1 MNNLPI
7 LNCDFLKR
15 AEACFDPANVMGEDW
30 NGTALDILDHP
41 QIPSKDKIW
50 AVCAKGA
57 LPESVQRLMAVAFVR
72 ETPLHDGRN
81 VIDLST
87 DERSLKAL
95 EVAELHALGKAT
107 DGELAAAWNAAR
119 AAARDAA
126 WAAALDAAGSAAW
139 AAARA
144 AARAAAAAW
153 AAAWAAALDAAGS
166 AAWNAAR
173 DATWAATL
181 DAAWDESS
189 AAARDAQVEIARRVI
204 LSNHAAQLST
214 AGFLI

>member
-1 MNNLPI
+1 MENLPI
-7 LNCDFLKR
+7 LDCDFFEK
-15 AEACFDPANVMGEDW
+15 AEACYDPATVLGEDW
-30 NGTALDILDHP
+30 NGTAIDILDHP
-41 QIPSKDKIW
+41 QVPSEDKIW

-139 AAARA
+139 AATI
-144 AARAAAAAW
+144 AAAW
-153 AAAWAAALDAAGS
+153 N

-173 DATWAATL
+173 AAARDAAWAATL
-181 DAAWDESS
+181 DAAWDDSS
-189 AAARDAQVEIARRVI
+189 TAARDAQVEIARRVI
-204 LSNHAAQLST
+204 LLNHAE
-214 AGFLI
+214 

>member
-7 LNCDFLKR
+7 LNCDFFR
-15 AEACFDPANVMGEDW
+15 EAKACYDPATVLGEDW

-41 QIPSKDKIW
+41 QISSDDKIW

-72 ETPLHDGRN
+72 ETTLHDGRN
-81 VIDLST
+81 VVDLST

-107 DGELAAAWNAAR
+107 DGELDAARGAARYAAAAGSSAWAATIAAAWDAAL

-126 WAAALDAAGSAAW
+126 RGAVKSAALA
-139 AAARA
+139 
-144 AARAAAAAW
+144 
-153 AAAWAAALDAAGS
+153 
-166 AAWNAAR
+166 
-173 DATWAATL
+173 
-181 DAAWDESS
+181 AAWDESG
-189 AAARDAQVEIARRVI
+189 AAARDAAGAAAGDAAWDAQVEIARRVV
-204 LSNHAAQLST
+204 LLNHA
-214 AGFLI
+214 

>member
-1 MNNLPI
+1 MENLPI
-7 LNCDFLKR
+7 LDCDFFEK
-15 AEACFDPANVMGEDW
+15 AEACYDPATVLGEDW
-30 NGTALDILDHP
+30 NGTAIDILDHP
-41 QIPSKDKIW
+41 QVPSEDKIW

-95 EVAELHALGKAT
+95 EVAELHALGRAT
-107 DGELAAAWNAAR
+107 DGELDAARDAARDAAGSAAWAATIAAAWNAAWNAAR
-119 AAARDAA
+119 AAARD
-126 WAAALDAAGSAAW
+126 
-139 AAARA
+139 
-144 AARAAAAAW
+144 AAAAW

-204 LSNHAAQLST
+204 LSNHAE
-214 AGFLI
+214 

>member
-1 MNNLPI
+1 LQICKQGCTFGVHKLNFISMENLPI
-7 LNCDFLKR
+7 LDCDFFEK
-15 AEACFDPANVMGEDW
+15 AEACYDPATVLGEDW
-30 NGTALDILDHP
+30 NGTAIDILDHP
-41 QIPSKDKIW
+41 QVPSEDKIW

-95 EVAELHALGKAT
+95 EVAELHALGRAT
-107 DGELAAAWNAAR
+107 DGELDAARDAARDAAGSAAWAATIAAAWNAAWNAAR

-126 WAAALDAAGSAAW
+126 WAA
-139 AAARA
+139 
-144 AARAAAAAW
+144 
-153 AAAWAAALDAAGS
+153 
-166 AAWNAAR
+166 
-173 DATWAATL
+173 TL
-181 DAAWDESS
+181 DAAWDDSS

-204 LSNHAAQLST
+204 LPGHAA
-214 AGFLI
+214 

>member
-7 LNCDFLKR
+7 LNCDFFR
-15 AEACFDPANVMGEDW
+15 EAKACYDPATVLGEDW

-41 QIPSKDKIW
+41 QIPLRDKIW

-81 VIDLST
+81 VVDLST

-107 DGELAAAWNAAR
+107 DGELDAARGAAKDAGAARAAGGAWAAGAAWAATIAAAWNAAWDAAGAATI
-119 AAARDAA
+119 AAA
-126 WAAALDAAGSAAW
+126 WDAAGSAAAAGAATI
-139 AAARA
+139 AAAR
-144 AARAAAAAW
+144 
-153 AAAWAAALDAAGS
+153 
-166 AAWNAAR
+166 
-173 DATWAATL
+173 
-181 DAAWDESS
+181 
-189 AAARDAQVEIARRVI
+189 AAARDAQVEIARRVV
-204 LSNHAAQLST
+204 LLNHA
-214 AGFLI
+214 

>member
-1 MNNLPI
+1 MKNLPTI
-7 LNCDFLKR
+7 NCDIFKK
-15 AEACFDPANVMGEDW
+15 AEACFDPANVLGEDW

-41 QIPSKDKIW
+41 QIPSEDKIW

-57 LPESVQRLMAVAFVR
+57 LPESTQRLMAVAFVR

-95 EVAELHALGKAT
+95 EVAELHALGRAT
-107 DGELAAAWNAAR
+107 DGELDAARDAARDAAGSAAWAATIAAAWNAAWNAAR

-126 WAAALDAAGSAAW
+126 WAA
-139 AAARA
+139 
-144 AARAAAAAW
+144 
-153 AAAWAAALDAAGS
+153 
-166 AAWNAAR
+166 
-173 DATWAATL
+173 TL
-181 DAAWDESS
+181 DAAWDDSS

-204 LSNHAAQLST
+204 LSNHAE
-214 AGFLI
+214 

>member
-7 LNCDFLKR
+7 LNCDFFR
-15 AEACFDPANVMGEDW
+15 EAEACYDPATVLGEDW

-41 QIPSKDKIW
+41 QISSDDKIW

-81 VIDLST
+81 VVDLST

-95 EVAELHALGKAT
+95 EVAELHALGRAT
-107 DGELAAAWNAAR
+107 DGELDAARDAARAAAGSAAWAATIAAAWNAAWNAAR

-126 WAAALDAAGSAAW
+126 WAA
-139 AAARA
+139 
-144 AARAAAAAW
+144 
-153 AAAWAAALDAAGS
+153 
-166 AAWNAAR
+166 
-173 DATWAATL
+173 TL
-181 DAAWDESS
+181 DAAWDDSS
-189 AAARDAQVEIARRVI
+189 TAARDAQVEIARRVI
-204 LSNHAAQLST
+204 LLNHA
-214 AGFLI
+214 

>member
-7 LNCDFLKR
+7 LNCDFFR
-15 AEACFDPANVMGEDW
+15 EAKACYDPATVLGEDW

-41 QIPSKDKIW
+41 QVPSEDKIW

-57 LPESVQRLMAVAFVR
+57 LPESVQWLMAVAFVR

-81 VIDLST
+81 VVDLST

-107 DGELAAAWNAAR
+107 DGELDAARGAARYAAAAGSSAWAATIAAAWDAALAASR
-119 AAARDAA
+119 AASRDAA
-126 WAAALDAAGSAAW
+126 WAAS
-139 AAARA
+139 R
-144 AARAAAAAW
+144 
-153 AAAWAAALDAAGS
+153 
-166 AAWNAAR
+166 
-173 DATWAATL
+173 

-204 LSNHAAQLST
+204 LS
-214 AGFLI
+214 GPR